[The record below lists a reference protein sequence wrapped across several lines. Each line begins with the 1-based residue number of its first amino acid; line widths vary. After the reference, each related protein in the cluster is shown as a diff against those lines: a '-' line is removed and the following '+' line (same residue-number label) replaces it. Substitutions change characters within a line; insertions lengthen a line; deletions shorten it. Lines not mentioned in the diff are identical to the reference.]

1 MKLTPSN
8 DVQASTTYLYT
19 MSVLKV
25 QFEKIERG
33 YNVSIDDG
41 AMVCYESREATWEA
55 IYSAVKDV
63 EFTDTTVEFN
73 GMPVP
78 SMDRLVLLVK
88 YML

>member
-1 MKLTPSN
+1 MVIISFT
-8 DVQASTTYLYT
+8 TTYLYT

-25 QFEKIERG
+25 QFEKVERSG

-55 IYSAVKDV
+55 IYRAVKDV
-63 EFTDTTVEFN
+63 DFTDTTIEFN

-78 SMDRLVLLVK
+78 GMDRLVLLVK